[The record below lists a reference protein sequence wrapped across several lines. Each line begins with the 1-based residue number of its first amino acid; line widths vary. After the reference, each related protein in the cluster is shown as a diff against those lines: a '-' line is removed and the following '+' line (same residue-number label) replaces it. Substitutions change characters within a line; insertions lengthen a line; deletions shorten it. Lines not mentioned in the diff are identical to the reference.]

1 LIIKADVQG
10 SQEALVHALTKMS
23 TGEVKVN
30 VIHAAVGAITES
42 DVNLAG
48 ASKAVIIGFNTRADA
63 GARKAAENLG
73 VDIRYYNIIY
83 DAVDEVKAA
92 MSGML
97 SPEKK
102 ESVIGQVE
110 IRQVFRI
117 SRVGAVA
124 GCMVLSGIV
133 KRNASV
139 RVLRNNVVIH
149 TGELESLKRFKD
161 DVREVKEGFECGLN
175 LKNFNDINEGDLL
188 EVFEIQEV
196 ARTL

>member
-1 LIIKADVQG
+1 
-10 SQEALVHALTKMS
+10 
-23 TGEVKVN
+23 
-30 VIHAAVGAITES
+30 
-42 DVNLAG
+42 
-48 ASKAVIIGFNTRADA
+48 
-63 GARKAAENLG
+63 
-73 VDIRYYNIIY
+73 
-83 DAVDEVKAA
+83 
-92 MSGML
+92 ML

-124 GCMVLSGIV
+124 GCMVLSGVV

-139 RVLRNNVVIH
+139 RVLRENVVVH

-175 LKNFNDINEGDLL
+175 LKNFNDIKEGDLL